1 MLGME
6 DELGTLKSTL
16 SQTSPC
22 SMMNSGSPLDEL
34 LGNVRKAMNPAGR
47 LLLVEMVLPSADT
60 PHPGKMARHDDA
72 RQYGRVR
79 SEPKS
84 KRFLLQ
90 CA

>member
-1 MLGME
+1 
-6 DELGTLKSTL
+6 
-16 SQTSPC
+16 
-22 SMMNSGSPLDEL
+22 MMNSGSPLDEL

-72 RQYGRVR
+72 RQYGRSGANR
-79 SEPKS
+79 SS